1 MHRIVLSLLLMLIFM
16 APQAAMA
23 ATVSG
28 TSSKAELSSVR
39 WLVHKDA
46 VEGTSRL
53 RLVIDTT
60 GPVKINS
67 VLSEKSGSQL
77 MIDVKDGIVGKID
90 QSVALDGDIADK
102 VTFVKKSV
110 ISSQIVVD
118 LSNMIDK
125 SDYKVFTLLS
135 DSKSNKSFRVVID
148 INKPVPKTN
157 FNFTQGLK
165 GKVIAID
172 AGHGGSDPGAI
183 GPNKTQEK
191 TITLA
196 VSKKVQS
203 LLEKAGAKVV
213 MTRQTDVD
221 VYGPD
226 ASAKDELQARTKIGN
241 ANNAD
246 VFVSIHINAFSNPT
260 VGGIATYYNQ
270 KTGYDAMLAQSI
282 QDNLENVG
290 GFQDRG
296 INAAGFY
303 VIKRTTMPAVLMELG
318 FISNPEEEKK
328 LNTPQIQQQMAQGIV
343 QGLDDFFAQAARKGG
358 GS

>member
-1 MHRIVLSLLLMLIFM
+1 M

-23 ATVSG
+23 ATLSG
-28 TSSKAELSSVR
+28 NSSSSKVELSSVR

-53 RLVIDTT
+53 RLVIDAT

-67 VLSEKSGSQL
+67 VLSEKSGPQL
-77 MIDVKDGIVGKID
+77 TIDVNNATLGNINK
-90 QSVALDGDIADK
+90 SVALDGKIADK
-102 VTFVKKSV
+102 VTFIKKDMTNSQV
-110 ISSQIVVD
+110 IVN
-118 LSNMIDK
+118 LSNMIDT
-125 SDYKVFTLLS
+125 SEYKIFTLPVAT
-135 DSKSNKSFRVVID
+135 DNHKRFRVVID
-148 INKPVPKTN
+148 INQPAPKKIY
-157 FNFTQGLK
+157 NFTQGLK

-196 VSKKVQS
+196 ISKKVQS

-226 ASAKDELQARTKIGN
+226 ASATDELQARTKIGN
-241 ANNAD
+241 ANHAD

-282 QDNLENVG
+282 QDNLGNVG
-290 GFQDRG
+290 SFQDRG

-318 FISNPEEEKK
+318 FISNPEEEKM